1 MEPPRFS
8 LRTAIRLT
16 TALGTKRSGSIMK
29 PVLLRLLIFL
39 LPPRRCLL
47 GFFEP
52 HVFANRRVDAKVGVT
67 QSFFQKEQSPM
78 VKKMLL
84 AIIVSVVFCTT
95 VISARQLRTPAALG
109 ACHGT
114 CSLTVTCFGTCFCYK
129 GFCVS
134 ELPPQ
139 ERSNKK

>member
-1 MEPPRFS
+1 
-8 LRTAIRLT
+8 
-16 TALGTKRSGSIMK
+16 
-29 PVLLRLLIFL
+29 
-39 LPPRRCLL
+39 
-47 GFFEP
+47 
-52 HVFANRRVDAKVGVT
+52 
-67 QSFFQKEQSPM
+67 M

-95 VISARQLRTPAALG
+95 VISARQLRVPAALG

>member
-1 MEPPRFS
+1 
-8 LRTAIRLT
+8 
-16 TALGTKRSGSIMK
+16 
-29 PVLLRLLIFL
+29 
-39 LPPRRCLL
+39 
-47 GFFEP
+47 
-52 HVFANRRVDAKVGVT
+52 
-67 QSFFQKEQSPM
+67 M

-84 AIIVSVVFCTT
+84 AVITIVVFCAGA
-95 VISARQLRTPAALG
+95 VSARQLRTPPKALG

-139 ERSNKK
+139 ERSNKR